1 MTYET
6 AKVNVY
12 YYLFGDTANDTNR
25 LVPAPIININPEV
38 YYVNDS
44 VIGYTYNVTLKGY
57 ANALRLNERPPDSPS
72 YGLGEVISHMD
83 HIRRIFSANGGNLYV
98 KASNNLSKN
107 ILVAKGATI
116 KSITFEPSENLW
128 INYAPYTIELEF
140 NEVDFIGCS
149 VETNDIIN
157 CSQSFFHLPPSV
169 TGTPIPSGFYPS
181 DYLVNFKKYKIKEFS
196 DRFSFTIDDEIYSEL
211 PSIVNHN
218 FSVSYSV
225 NATGKN
231 FYIEDKLIP
240 SWEMAKLFCQNRLV
254 NQISGI
260 FDKTLVVVQPNNY
273 ETHKAIDT
281 PDQIFNNI
289 NPNLDTHSG
298 LINLE
303 QNYKIYNE
311 VISCD
316 TSESDGTFGLTY
328 NAVFK
333 KYDPAKGDAENSA
346 LHNFTKTINH
356 EDSDQNRTTISVQG
370 SVQGLIEGGLISDL
384 NKDDFE
390 LPASGTFIGKKT
402 TDKTK
407 YDFAKLAFLSYIH
420 SNTDDDLSSA
430 LKSQLGITNS
440 GLLLTGPGGVP
451 RAGQPKPTS
460 FVVDHNYHNG
470 SIDYS
475 ASYDS
480 VNAHSFDLGYTN
492 VSITRT
498 FPTDI
503 IQEFMVPGRA
513 AGPIIQKINARNPG
527 KISIRVE
534 GMSPKNIATSASI
547 SPCNSIPDYS
557 DIAGIEALIAI
568 DSHPDY
574 IKTSEEYTK
583 NNIDGSFNISLEYL
597 CRRT

>member
-6 AKVNVY
+6 AKFNVH
-12 YYLFGDTANDTNR
+12 YYLFEDTANDTNR
-25 LVPAPIININPEV
+25 LVPAPIININPEI

-44 VIGYTYNVTLKGY
+44 VIGYTYNITLKGY

-83 HIRRIFSANGGNLYV
+83 HIRKVFSANGGKLYV
-98 KASNNLSKN
+98 KASNNSSQD

-128 INYAPYTIELEF
+128 INYAPYTIELEV
-140 NEVDFIGCS
+140 NEIDFIGCS
-149 VETNDIIN
+149 IETNDIIN
-157 CSQSFFHLPPSV
+157 CSQSFLHLPPSL
-169 TGTPIPSGFYPS
+169 TGTIPSGIYPS
-181 DYLVNFKKYKIKEFS
+181 DYLVDFKKYKIKEFS
-196 DRFSFTIDDEIYSEL
+196 DKFSFTIDDEVYSEL

-218 FSVSYSV
+218 FSVSYSI

-231 FYIEDKLIP
+231 FYIDNKLIP

-260 FDKTLVVVQPNNY
+260 FDKTLVVMQPNNY
-273 ETHKAIDT
+273 EAHKAIDT
-281 PDQIFNNI
+281 SEQIFNNI
-289 NPNLDTHSG
+289 NPNLSTHSG

-303 QNYKIYNE
+303 QYYKIYNE

-333 KYDPAKGDAENSA
+333 KYDPTKGDGENSA
-346 LHNFTKTINH
+346 LHTFTKSVNH
-356 EDSDQNRTTISVQG
+356 EDADRQQVSISVQG
-370 SVQGLIEGGLISDL
+370 TVQGLVEGGLISDL

-390 LPASGTFIGKKT
+390 LPSSGTFIGKKT
-402 TDKTK
+402 TNKTK
-407 YDFAKLAFLSYIH
+407 YDFAKISFLSYIQN
-420 SNTDDDLSSA
+420 NTGDDLQPT
-430 LKSQLGITNS
+430 LKEQLNITNS
-440 GLLLTGPGGVP
+440 GLLLTGPGGAP
-451 RAGQPKPTS
+451 KTGQPKPTS
-460 FVVDHNYHNG
+460 FVIDHNYHSG
-470 SIDYS
+470 SIDYT

-480 VNAHSFDLGYTN
+480 VNANTFDLGYTN

-503 IQEFMVPGRA
+503 IQEFIVPGRA

-527 KISIRVE
+527 KIAVRVE

-547 SPCNSIPDYS
+547 SPCSGIPDYS

-574 IKTSEEYTK
+574 IKTSEEYVK
-583 NNIDGSFNISLEYL
+583 NNIDGSFSISLEYL